1 MSDLAHLGYQIRD
14 LQDFRRRR
22 AREDHVQHRQ
32 LIPEPV
38 YTMVKRFFVFLVALT
53 RVIPAFVFLPRHFRI
68 EFAAARLDQST
79 MPRTFDIS

>member
-1 MSDLAHLGYQIRD
+1 MSDLAHLGYQMRSPG
-14 LQDFRRRR
+14 FPAWRR
-22 AREDHVQHRQ
+22 AREDQVQHRQ